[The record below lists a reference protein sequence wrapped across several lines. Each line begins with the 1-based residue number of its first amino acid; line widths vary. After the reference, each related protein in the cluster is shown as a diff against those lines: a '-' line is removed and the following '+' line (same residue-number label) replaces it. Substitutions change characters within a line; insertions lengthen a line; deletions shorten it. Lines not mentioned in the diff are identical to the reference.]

1 MSTNLENS
9 VMTIGPEKVNF
20 HSNPKE
26 IEEYSQYFI
35 ITTNEV
41 KYLKTVN
48 HYIEKQIK

>member
-1 MSTNLENS
+1 MPANLENS
-9 VMTIGPEKVNF
+9 EVATGPEKVNF